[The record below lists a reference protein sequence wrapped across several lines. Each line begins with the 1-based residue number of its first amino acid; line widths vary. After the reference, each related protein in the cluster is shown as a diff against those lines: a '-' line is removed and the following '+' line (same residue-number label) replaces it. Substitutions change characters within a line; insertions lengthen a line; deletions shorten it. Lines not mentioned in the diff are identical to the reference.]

1 MPKVYS
7 PVPLER
13 KHPRKTFDCGDPV
26 LNAWLA
32 QYSVQAQKKGSSKSY
47 VSLDENE
54 EIAGFYSLVYG
65 QVERELAPEE
75 ITKGMPK
82 HPIPLLIVARLAVDQ
97 KCQGLGLGKSLL
109 RDAMVRAI
117 SAAEIAGLRA
127 VVVHAKHEEAA
138 QFYEHFGFLSSLDDP
153 LILMLP
159 IQKIA
164 EAF

>member
-7 PVPLER
+7 PVLLER
-13 KHPRKTFDCGDPV
+13 KHPRKAFDCGDTI

-47 VSLDENE
+47 VSLDEKGG
-54 EIAGFYSLVYG
+54 IAGFYSLVYG

-75 ITKGMPK
+75 IAKGMPR
-82 HPIPLLIVARLAVDQ
+82 HPIPVLIVARLAVDQ
-97 KCQGLGLGKSLL
+97 KCQGLGLGRSLL
-109 RDAMVRAI
+109 RDAMTRAI

-138 QFYEHFGFLSSLDDP
+138 RFYEHFGFLPSLDDP